1 MNRNI
6 ARALLAVLLAGCASE
21 QPAPAKPQAEHV
33 ERIGNLLT
41 TGVPP
46 VPAALDAR
54 LRQYLNTR
62 YARMRGWVGDSI
74 LIATRFGQTDQL
86 HRVDSPMAARE
97 QITFFDEPVGE
108 VAVPPPGTAKGF
120 VYARDVGGSEFYQLF
135 WYDWADG
142 SSRMVTDGRSRYGNV
157 VWDRAGV
164 HFAYTTTERNGTN
177 WDIHLQDT
185 EGHRRVLLE
194 TDHGAWAPQDFSP
207 DGSRL
212 LVGRYES
219 INESYLY
226 VLDIESGEL
235 TPVVDEALK
244 VAIGAARFSGDGRGV
259 YFTSDMGAEFMR
271 LHYKNLA
278 TGDVDVLTADV
289 PWDVEDFTLS
299 ADGKRLALTANENGV
314 SRLSVWRLPEH
325 APLALPAVPAGVI
338 TDLAFS
344 ADGTSIAFSLDR
356 PNAPADVFTVSL
368 TERQLVR
375 WTESEVGGLDT
386 ANLTV
391 PSLIEYPTF
400 DSVTGGQPRHIP
412 AYVYE
417 PQDAGPHPVVVYIHG
432 GPESQYRPDFSAP
445 IQFMLNELGIAVIAP
460 NVRGSA
466 GYGKSYLKLDNGV
479 LREDSVKDI
488 GALLD
493 WIGHQPDLDAG
504 RVVVMGGSYGGY
516 MVLASLVHYSD
527 RLAAG
532 IEAVGISNFVTFL
545 TNTQDYRRDL
555 RRAEY
560 GDERDPAMRRF
571 LEEISPLNHVSEIR
585 RPLLIAQGA
594 NDPRVPASESE
605 QIRDAL
611 QSAGTS
617 VWYILA
623 EDEGHGFRKKAN
635 RDYYTAAVMLF
646 LEEYA
651 KQ

>member
-1 MNRNI
+1 MNGNI
-6 ARALLAVLLAGCASE
+6 ARILLAILLAGCASE
-21 QPAPAKPQAEHV
+21 QPAPMKSQVENV
-33 ERIGNLLT
+33 ERIGNLLV

-62 YARMRGWVGDSI
+62 YARMRGWFGDSI

-86 HRVDSPMAARE
+86 HRVAAPMAARE

-108 VAVPPPGTAKGF
+108 AAVPPSGTADGF
-120 VYARDVGGSEFYQLF
+120 VFARDVGGSEFYQLF
-135 WYDWADG
+135 WYDWRDA
-142 SSRMVTDGRSRYGNV
+142 SSRMLTDGHSRYGNV
-157 VWDRAGV
+157 VWDREGRR
-164 HFAYTTTERNGTN
+164 FAYTTTERNGTN

-185 EGHRRVLLE
+185 EGRRRVVLE
-194 TDHGAWAPQDFSP
+194 TDQGAWAAQDFSP

-212 LVGRYES
+212 LVSRYES

-226 VLDIESGEL
+226 VLDIGSGQL
-235 TPVVDEALK
+235 TPVVDEALE
-244 VAIGAARFSGDGRGV
+244 VAIGTARFSGDGRGV

-278 TGDVDVLTADV
+278 TGDVEVLTADV
-289 PWDVEDFTLS
+289 PWDVEAFTLS
-299 ADGKRLALTANENGV
+299 ADGARLALTANENGV
-314 SRLSVWRLPEH
+314 SRLSVWRLPEN
-325 APLALPAVPAGVI
+325 APLALPTLPAGII

-344 ADGTSIAFSLDR
+344 PDGTRIAFSLDR
-356 PNAPADVFTVSL
+356 PNAPADVFTVNL
-368 TERQLVR
+368 TERRLVR
-375 WTESEVGGLDT
+375 WTESEVGGLQT
-386 ANLTV
+386 AKLTV
-391 PSLIEYPTF
+391 PELIEYPTF
-400 DSVTGGQPRHIP
+400 DRVGGEPRRIP
-412 AYVYE
+412 AYLYK
-417 PQDAGPHPVVVYIHG
+417 PPGSGPHPVVVYIHG
-432 GPESQYRPDFSAP
+432 GPESQYRPYFSAA
-445 IQFMLNELGIAVIAP
+445 IQFMLNELGMAVIAP

-479 LREDSVKDI
+479 RREDSVRDI
-488 GALLD
+488 GALLS
-493 WIGHQPDLDAG
+493 WIGEQRDLDAG

-532 IEAVGISNFVTFL
+532 IEMVGISNFVTFL

-560 GDERDPAMRRF
+560 GDERDPEMRRF
-571 LEEISPLNHVSEIR
+571 LETISPLNHVSEIR

-594 NDPRVPASESE
+594 NDPRVPRSESE

-611 QSAGTS
+611 ESAGTP

-623 EDEGHGFRKKAN
+623 EDEGHGFLKKAN

-646 LEEYA
+646 LQEYA